1 MNWKTIGTLLIIFSA
16 LGFSAFSSAEPI
28 WIDVR
33 TVSEYNEDHIDGD
46 TLIPHEQIVQQVGEL
61 FPDKTSE
68 IHLYC
73 RSGGRAGRALSA
85 LEEAGYTN
93 VSNAGGIS
101 DAREQR
107 GLAEPGKSE

>member
-1 MNWKTIGTLLIIFSA
+1 MNWKTIGKWLVIFSA
-16 LGFSAFSSAEPI
+16 LGFGALSTAEPI

-33 TVSEYNEDHIDGD
+33 TVSEYNQDHIDGD
-46 TLIPHEQIVQQVGEL
+46 ILIPHEQIVQKVSEL
-61 FPDKTSE
+61 LPDKTSE

-93 VSNAGGIS
+93 DSNAGGID

-107 GLAEPGKSE
+107 GLGE

>member
-1 MNWKTIGTLLIIFSA
+1 MNRKVLCKLLLIFSA
-16 LGFSAFSSAEPI
+16 LGLGVLSNAEPI

-33 TVSEYNEDHIDGD
+33 SVSEYNEDHIDGD
-46 TLIPHEQIVQQVGEL
+46 TFIPHEQIVQQVSEL
-61 FPDKTSE
+61 FPDKSSE

-73 RSGGRAGRALSA
+73 RSGGRAGRALNA

-93 VSNAGGIS
+93 VFNAGGID

-107 GLAEPGKSE
+107 DLDGQE

>member
-1 MNWKTIGTLLIIFSA
+1 MNWKTIGKLLLIFSA
-16 LGFSAFSSAEPI
+16 LGFNASSNAEPI

-33 TVSEYNEDHIDGD
+33 SVSEYNEDHIDGD
-46 TLIPHEQIVQQVGEL
+46 TLIPHEQIVQQVSEL
-61 FPDKTSE
+61 FPDKSSE

-93 VSNAGGIS
+93 VLNAGGID

-107 GLAEPGKSE
+107 GISRQE